1 MLNELKPAIQEEVM
15 TILRAF
21 GSSETLYGKMWDE
34 IVKQHSSRM
43 RYYHTLDH
51 LDHMIIQLQ
60 GVQSSIAHWD
70 AMVLAVAYHDLIYNP
85 LRSNNEERSAAVA
98 VERLIAAG
106 VDSETVA
113 RTHRHILASKAHIIS
128 DDQDTNYFL
137 DADLS
142 VLGANRDVYAAY
154 AANVRKEYRYYPD
167 LLYKPGRRKV
177 LRHFLDMPR
186 IFKTDSFYCNFE
198 EQSRRNLEWELAFI

>member
-1 MLNELKPAIQEEVM
+1 MSNELKPAIQEQVM
-15 TILRAF
+15 TTLRAF
-21 GSSETLYGKMWDE
+21 GSSEQLYVNMWDE

-43 RYYHTLDH
+43 RYYHTLSH

-70 AMVLAVAYHDLIYNP
+70 AVVLAVAYHDIIYNP

-98 VERLIAAG
+98 VERLTAAG
-106 VDSETVA
+106 VDSETVT
-113 RTHRHILASKAHIIS
+113 RTHRHILASKAHIVS
-128 DDQDTNYFL
+128 DDQDTNYFV

-142 VLGANRDVYAAY
+142 VLGANRNVYAAY

-186 IFKTDSFYCNFE
+186 IFKTELFYSTFE
-198 EQSRRNLEWELAFI
+198 SQARQNLQWELEDD